1 MRIDRPDYGSADN
14 PAAKRAE
21 IPEDLPEKNREAEEA
36 ERAACYTELR
46 AAVAREYGE
55 AAVRHD
61 DADSAWS
68 VEAPRLAAEWVDH
81 SRRWPAQESE
91 APAADDQPPED
102 SPGSWRGAGRYL
114 DASANRT
121 VEQCCDR
128 IRETEENVLSPAM
141 LRIEKMDPDRELV
154 GFEYRLKGQDR
165 IKEKVSEDVLYKGQA
180 PEEALANVKDSVRY
194 TFQYPED
201 SYGQGVSDD
210 LARLKAAGFLEVEV
224 RNTWS
229 SDYYRGIN
237 SRWREPETGQLFEV
251 QFHTRTSFEAK
262 QLTHAAYER
271 IRRPDT
277 SDAERGEL
285 DAFQRLVCSEIPV
298 PAGAEVIGDYHAKGK
313 HA

>member
-1 MRIDRPDYGSADN
+1 MRIDRPDYGCADD
-14 PAAKRAE
+14 PAAERAE
-21 IPEDLPEKNREAEEA
+21 TPEDLPKLNREAEEA

-46 AAVAREYGE
+46 AAVVREYGE

-61 DADSAWS
+61 DADSGWD
-68 VEAPRLAAEWVDH
+68 VEAPRLAAEWADH
-81 SRRWPAQESE
+81 ARRWPAQDRE
-91 APAADDQPPED
+91 ATDDQPPAD
-102 SPGSWRGAGRYL
+102 DRPGSWRGGGRCL

-128 IRETEENVLSPAM
+128 IRETEENVLTPAM
-141 LRIEKMDPDRELV
+141 LRIEKMDPERELV
-154 GFEYRLKGQDR
+154 GLEYRLKGQDR
-165 IKEKVSEDVLYKGQA
+165 IKEKVSEDMLYKGQP

-201 SYGQGVSDD
+201 SYSQEVRDD
-210 LARLKAAGFLEVEV
+210 LARLKDAGFLEVEL

-237 SRWREPETGQLFEV
+237 SRWREPKTGQLFEI

-262 QLTHAAYER
+262 QLTHGAYER

-285 DAFQRLVCSEIPV
+285 DAFQRRVCSEIPV
-298 PAGAEVIGDYHAKGK
+298 PAGAEEIGNYHTKGK